1 MAEVGSAYLTIIPKF
16 KSLKASIDDALSA
29 AGSSAGTSVGERIGS
44 NISRGIKRGE
54 SAVKSSSLAMGA
66 AMGAFSSIAQ
76 RAMDVLQEHIGSAV
90 NRLDTLKNYPRVMQS
105 LGFSS
110 QEASNSINKMSDRL
124 QTLPT
129 RLDDMANTVKG
140 IAVITKDLDLAT
152 DAGLALNDML
162 LASGSNQMICNA
174 AMEQFRQMLSK
185 GKPDMQ
191 DWKSLM
197 QAMPGQIDQLAKSML
212 GANAT
217 ANDLYEALGGGQG
230 GKKSKKAK
238 QEVQAARVSMD
249 QLLHAM
255 IKLDKDGG
263 GSLTS
268 FQTQAAEATGGIN
281 TSMSNLSNAFT
292 KGLTSIMD
300 AIGQK
305 NIAGFL
311 NSLKAAVDFTFH
323 GIADVVKFA
332 APVFSTLAQ
341 SVAAGAASFGLL
353 VGVPMIITA
362 VKTAIMALYTA
373 HPIILAISLAVA
385 ALTPIVTNMWNSWQ
399 ESQKMVKATNDFK
412 NAISSTTALASYSGG
427 IRAIGE
433 AADTASGRVE
443 SIRERTERYTK
454 AINQNVKEAQKT
466 VGTYNEAAEIISE
479 YTGKTEL
486 NAEAQ
491 GKVMWAVRELNK
503 ALGTNITA
511 QDVMNGKYTDAN
523 GKIHELKSSIL
534 DLIETKKKEA
544 ILEAN
549 AKNISELYAKRAED
563 VKAAASAQQEYNE
576 ALARAADA
584 QAAFE
589 KDRTN
594 WDLRDKWSEAQKAVD
609 DCKKSLDDANSA
621 LDSDNS
627 AIQEVNKSMGEMST
641 QAGFLSQVLE
651 GMGTK
656 SHLDELKV
664 NIKDVSQALADAGV
678 HSSELERIGRDGF
691 NNLADSC
698 KGNIAQMVAAIKNFD
713 NTPIKNK
720 KGEVI
725 ADSTSLVDAQ
735 GKVYVWNGTKL
746 IDKETQ
752 ATADTTEVVDG
763 TGHVLEWDGT
773 NLDTKDATATVDSDS
788 VQEAT
793 DRNNEYNNTPP
804 QDASASEDVDSGSVQ
819 EATNRNYEL
828 NSNPPEDQH
837 ATITID
843 HVVNNIVN
851 WFENVIGDNG
861 HGMHA
866 TGGIRTHADGGV
878 RMHAEGGAIA
888 ARATPLDIVGE
899 DGAEAIV
906 PLTNRKY
913 SQPFADIIAEGVA
926 EKLNNKENIAHLE
939 AIERLLVQLNQKDA
953 NVYLDS
959 SKVSSALMARAQIS
973 MEGRGY
979 VYQ

>member
-29 AGSSAGTSVGERIGS
+29 AGSNAGTSVGERIGS

-54 SAVKSSSLAMGA
+54 SAVKSSTLVMGA

-110 QEASNSINKMSDRL
+110 QEASSSITKMSDRL

-129 RLDDMANTVKG
+129 RLDDMTNTVKG

-217 ANDLYEALGGGQG
+217 ANDLYEALGGG
-230 GKKSKKAK
+230 GKKATI
-238 QEVQAARVSMD
+238 SMD

-255 IKLDKDGG
+255 VKLDKNGG

-268 FQTQAAEATGGIN
+268 FQAQAAEATGGIN

-311 NSLKAAVDFTFH
+311 NSLKAAVDFTFR
-323 GIADVVKFA
+323 GIADVVKFV

-341 SVAAGAASFGLL
+341 SIAAGAASFGLL
-353 VGVPMIITA
+353 LGAPIIVGA
-362 VKTAIMALYTA
+362 VIDAVKGLKTAIMALSTA

-454 AINQNVKEAQKT
+454 AINQNVEEAQKT

-503 ALGTNITA
+503 ALGTNITV

-549 AKNISELYAKRAED
+549 AKNINELYSKRAED
-563 VKAAASAQQEYNE
+563 VKAAASAQQAYNE

-594 WDLRDKWSEAQKAVD
+594 WDLRDKWGEAQKAVE
-609 DCKKSLDDANSA
+609 DCKNSLDEANNA

-656 SHLDELKV
+656 SHLDELKI
-664 NIKDVSQALADAGV
+664 NIKDVSSALADAGV
-678 HSSELERIGRDGF
+678 HSSDLERIGRDGF
-691 NNLADSC
+691 NRLADSC
-698 KGNIAQMVAAIKNFD
+698 KGNIAQMVAAIKNYD

-735 GKVYVWNGTKL
+735 GKLYVWNGTKL

-752 ATADTTEVVDG
+752 ATADTAEVVDG

-793 DRNNEYNNTPP
+793 DRNNEYNDTPP
-804 QDASASEDVDSGSVQ
+804 EDASASENVDSDSVQ
-819 EATNRNYEL
+819 EAADRNTEL
-828 NSNPPEDQH
+828 NNNPPEDQY

-851 WFENVIGDNG
+851 WFENTFG
-861 HGMHA
+861 GMHA
-866 TGGIRTHADGGV
+866 AGGVRTHADGGV

-888 ARATPLDIVGE
+888 TRAMPLDIVGE

-926 EKLNNKENIAHLE
+926 EKLDNKENIAHLE
-939 AIERLLVQLNQKDA
+939 AIERLLMQLNQKDA

-959 SKVSSALMARAQIS
+959 SKVSSALAARAQIS
-973 MEGRGY
+973 MNGRGY
-979 VYQ
+979 VY

>member
-54 SAVKSSSLAMGA
+54 STVKRSALSMGA

-110 QEASNSINKMSDRL
+110 QEASSSITKMSDRL

-129 RLDDMANTVKG
+129 RLDDMTNTVKG

-217 ANDLYEALGGGQG
+217 ANDLYEALGGG
-230 GKKSKKAK
+230 GKKATI
-238 QEVQAARVSMD
+238 SMD

-255 IKLDKDGG
+255 VKLDKNGG

-268 FQTQAAEATGGIN
+268 FQAQAAEATGGIN

-323 GIADVVKFA
+323 GIADVVKFV

-341 SVAAGAASFGLL
+341 SIAAGAASFGLL
-353 VGVPMIITA
+353 LGAPIIVGA
-362 VKTAIMALYTA
+362 VIDAVKGLKTAIMALSTA

-412 NAISSTTALASYSGG
+412 SAISSTTALASYSGG

-433 AADTASGRVE
+433 AADTASSRVE
-443 SIRERTERYTK
+443 SICARTERYTR
-454 AINQNVKEAQKT
+454 AINQNVEEAQKT

-503 ALGTNITA
+503 ALGTNITV

-584 QAAFE
+584 RAAFE
-589 KDRTN
+589 KNTKDFR
-594 WDLRDKWSEAQKAVD
+594 LRDEWSEAQKAVK
-609 DCKKSLDDANSA
+609 DCKKSLDEANSA

-641 QAGFLSQVLE
+641 QAGFLQQVLE
-651 GMGTK
+651 GMGAS
-656 SHLDELKV
+656 SHLDELQI

-678 HSSELERIGRDGF
+678 HSSELEQIGRDGF

-793 DRNNEYNNTPP
+793 DRNNEYNDTPP
-804 QDASASEDVDSGSVQ
+804 EDASASEDVDSDSVQ
-819 EATNRNYEL
+819 EATDRNNEL

-843 HVVNNIVN
+843 RVVNNIVN

-861 HGMHA
+861 HDMHA
-866 TGGIRTHADGGV
+866 AGGIRTHADGGV

-888 ARATPLDIVGE
+888 TRATPLDIVGE

-926 EKLNNKENIAHLE
+926 EKLDNKENIAHLE

-959 SKVSSALMARAQIS
+959 SKVSSALVSRARAS

-979 VYQ
+979 VY

>member
-29 AGSSAGTSVGERIGS
+29 AGSNAGTSVGERIGS

-54 SAVKSSSLAMGA
+54 SAVKSSTLVMGA

-110 QEASNSINKMSDRL
+110 QEASSSITKMSDRL

-129 RLDDMANTVKG
+129 RLDDMTNTVKG

-217 ANDLYEALGGGQG
+217 ANDLYEALGGG
-230 GKKSKKAK
+230 GKKATI
-238 QEVQAARVSMD
+238 SMD

-255 IKLDKDGG
+255 VKLDKNGG

-268 FQTQAAEATGGIN
+268 FQAQAAEATGGIN

-311 NSLKAAVDFTFH
+311 NSLKAAVDFTFR
-323 GIADVVKFA
+323 GIADVVKFV

-341 SVAAGAASFGLL
+341 SIAAGAASFGLL
-353 VGVPMIITA
+353 LGAPIIVGA
-362 VKTAIMALYTA
+362 VIDAVKGLKTAIMALSTA

-454 AINQNVKEAQKT
+454 AINQNVEEAQKT

-503 ALGTNITA
+503 ALGTNITV

-549 AKNISELYAKRAED
+549 AKNINELYSKRAED
-563 VKAAASAQQEYNE
+563 VKAAASAQQAYNE

-594 WDLRDKWSEAQKAVD
+594 WDLRDKWGEAQKAVE
-609 DCKKSLDDANSA
+609 DCKNSLDEANNA

-656 SHLDELKV
+656 SHLDELKI
-664 NIKDVSQALADAGV
+664 NIKDVSSALADAGV
-678 HSSELERIGRDGF
+678 HSSDLERIGRDGF
-691 NNLADSC
+691 NRLADSC

-735 GKVYVWNGTKL
+735 GKLYVWNGTKL

-752 ATADTTEVVDG
+752 ATADTAEVVDG

-793 DRNNEYNNTPP
+793 DRNNEYNDTPP
-804 QDASASEDVDSGSVQ
+804 EDASASENVDSDSVQ
-819 EATNRNYEL
+819 EAADRNTEL
-828 NSNPPEDQH
+828 NNNPPEDQY

-851 WFENVIGDNG
+851 WFENTFG
-861 HGMHA
+861 GMHA
-866 TGGIRTHADGGV
+866 AGGIRTHADGGV

-888 ARATPLDIVGE
+888 TRAMPLDIVGE

-926 EKLNNKENIAHLE
+926 EKLDNKENIAHLE
-939 AIERLLVQLNQKDA
+939 AIERLLMQLNQKDA

-959 SKVSSALMARAQIS
+959 SKVSSALAARAQIS
-973 MEGRGY
+973 MNGRGY
-979 VYQ
+979 VY

>member
-29 AGSSAGTSVGERIGS
+29 AGSNAGTSVGERIGQ

-76 RAMDVLQEHIGSAV
+76 RAMDMLQEHIGSAV

-110 QEASNSINKMSDRL
+110 QEASSSITKMSDRL

-129 RLDDMANTVKG
+129 RLDDMTNTVKG

-217 ANDLYEALGGGQG
+217 ANDLYEALGGG
-230 GKKSKKAK
+230 GKKATI
-238 QEVQAARVSMD
+238 SMD

-255 IKLDKDGG
+255 VKLDKNGG

-268 FQTQAAEATGGIN
+268 FQAQAAEATGGIN

-311 NSLKAAVDFTFH
+311 NSLKAAVDFTFR
-323 GIADVVKFA
+323 GIADVVKFV

-341 SVAAGAASFGLL
+341 SIAAGAASFGLL
-353 VGVPMIITA
+353 LGAPIIVDA
-362 VKTAIMALYTA
+362 VINAVKGLKTAIVALSTA

-454 AINQNVKEAQKT
+454 AINQNVEEAQKT

-549 AKNISELYAKRAED
+549 AKNISELYSKRAED
-563 VKAAASAQQEYNE
+563 VKAAASAQQAYNE
-576 ALARAADA
+576 ALARAAEA

-594 WDLRDKWSEAQKAVD
+594 WDLRDKWSEAQKAVE
-609 DCKKSLDDANSA
+609 DCKNSLDEANSA

-651 GMGTK
+651 GMGAK
-656 SHLDELKV
+656 SHLDELEV
-664 NIKDVSQALADAGV
+664 NIKDFSQALADAGV

-735 GKVYVWNGTKL
+735 GKLYVWNGTKL

-763 TGHVLEWDGT
+763 TGHILEWDGT

-804 QDASASEDVDSGSVQ
+804 EDASASENVDSDSVQ
-819 EATNRNYEL
+819 EAADRNTEL
-828 NSNPPEDQH
+828 NNNPPEDQY

-851 WFENVIGDNG
+851 WFENTFGG
-861 HGMHA
+861 GEHA
-866 TGGIRTHADGGV
+866 SGGIRTHADGGV

-888 ARATPLDIVGE
+888 TRAMPLDIVGE

-926 EKLNNKENIAHLE
+926 EKLDNKENIAHLE
-939 AIERLLVQLNQKDA
+939 AIERLLMQLNQKDA

-959 SKVSSALMARAQIS
+959 SKVSSALAVRAQIS
-973 MEGRGY
+973 MNGRGY
-979 VYQ
+979 VY

>member
-29 AGSSAGTSVGERIGS
+29 AGSNAGTSVGERIGS

-110 QEASNSINKMSDRL
+110 QEASSSITKMSDRL

-129 RLDDMANTVKG
+129 RLDDMTNTVKG

-217 ANDLYEALGGGQG
+217 ANDLYEALGGG
-230 GKKSKKAK
+230 GKKATI
-238 QEVQAARVSMD
+238 SMD

-255 IKLDKDGG
+255 VKLDKNGG

-268 FQTQAAEATGGIN
+268 FQAQAAEATGGIN

-311 NSLKAAVDFTFH
+311 NSLKAAVDFTFR
-323 GIADVVKFA
+323 GIADVVKFV

-341 SVAAGAASFGLL
+341 SIAAGAASFGLL
-353 VGVPMIITA
+353 LGAPIIVDA
-362 VKTAIMALYTA
+362 VINAVKGLKTAIMALSTA
-373 HPIILAISLAVA
+373 HPIILAISVAVA

-399 ESQKMVKATNDFK
+399 ESQKMVKATNDFH

-454 AINQNVKEAQKT
+454 AINQNVEEAQKT

-549 AKNISELYAKRAED
+549 AKNMSELYSKRAED
-563 VKAAASAQQEYNE
+563 AKAAAQAQQEYNK

-589 KDRTN
+589 KNTKDFR
-594 WDLRDKWSEAQKAVD
+594 LRDEWSEAQKAVK
-609 DCKKSLDDANSA
+609 DCKKSLDEANSA

-627 AIQEVNKSMGEMST
+627 AIQEVNTSMGEMST
-641 QAGFLSQVLE
+641 QAGFLQQVLE
-651 GMGTK
+651 GMGAS
-656 SHLDELKV
+656 SHLDELQIK
-664 NIKDVSQALADAGV
+664 IKDVSQALADAGI

-735 GKVYVWNGTKL
+735 GKLYVWNGTKL

-793 DRNNEYNNTPP
+793 NRNNEYNDTPP
-804 QDASASEDVDSGSVQ
+804 QDASASEDVDSDSVQ
-819 EATNRNYEL
+819 EAADRNTEL

-866 TGGIRTHADGGV
+866 TGGIKTHADGGV

-888 ARATPLDIVGE
+888 TRAMPLDIVGE

-926 EKLNNKENIAHLE
+926 EKLDNKENIAHLE
-939 AIERLLVQLNQKDA
+939 AIERLLVQLTQKDA

-959 SKVSSALMARAQIS
+959 SKVSSALVSRARAS

-979 VYQ
+979 VY

>member
-16 KSLKASIDDALSA
+16 KSLKASIDDALST
-29 AGSSAGTSVGERIGS
+29 AGSSAGTSVGERIGQ

-54 SAVKSSSLAMGA
+54 GAVKSSALSMGA

-110 QEASNSINKMSDRL
+110 QEASSSINKMSDRL

-129 RLDDMANTVKG
+129 RLDDMTNTVKG

-217 ANDLYEALGGGQG
+217 ANDLYEALGGG
-230 GKKSKKAK
+230 GKKATI
-238 QEVQAARVSMD
+238 SMD

-255 IKLDKDGG
+255 IKLDKNGG

-268 FQTQAAEATGGIN
+268 FQAQAVEATGGIN

-311 NSLKAAVDFTFH
+311 NSLKAAVDFTFR
-323 GIADVVKFA
+323 GIADVVKFV

-341 SVAAGAASFGLL
+341 SIAAGAASFGLL
-353 VGVPMIITA
+353 LGAPIIVGA
-362 VKTAIMALYTA
+362 VIDAVKGLKTAIMALSTA

-454 AINQNVKEAQKT
+454 AINQNVEEAQKT

-486 NAEAQ
+486 NTEAQ

-503 ALGTNITA
+503 ALGTNITV

-523 GKIHELKSSIL
+523 GKVHELKSSIL

-549 AKNISELYAKRAED
+549 AKNMSELYSKRAED
-563 VKAAASAQQEYNE
+563 VKAAASAQQAYNE
-576 ALARAADA
+576 ALARAAEA

-609 DCKKSLDDANSA
+609 DCKKSLDDANGA

-651 GMGTK
+651 GMGAK
-656 SHLDELKV
+656 SHLDELQIK
-664 NIKDVSQALADAGV
+664 IKDVSQALADAGV

-735 GKVYVWNGTKL
+735 GKLYVWNGTKL

-793 DRNNEYNNTPP
+793 DRNNEYNDTPP
-804 QDASASEDVDSGSVQ
+804 EDASASEDVDSDSVQ
-819 EATNRNYEL
+819 EAADRNTEL

-851 WFENVIGDNG
+851 WFENTFGG
-861 HGMHA
+861 GEHA
-866 TGGIRTHADGGV
+866 SGGIRTHADGGV

-888 ARATPLDIVGE
+888 TRAMPLDIVGE

-926 EKLNNKENIAHLE
+926 EKLDNKENIAHLE
-939 AIERLLVQLNQKDA
+939 AIERLLVQLTQKDA

-959 SKVSSALMARAQIS
+959 SKVSSALVSRARAS

-979 VYQ
+979 VY

>member
-29 AGSSAGTSVGERIGS
+29 AGSNAGTSVGERIGQ

-54 SAVKSSSLAMGA
+54 GAVKGSALSMGA

-110 QEASNSINKMSDRL
+110 QEASSSITKMSDRL

-129 RLDDMANTVKG
+129 RLDDMTNTVKG

-217 ANDLYEALGGGQG
+217 ANDLYEALGGG
-230 GKKSKKAK
+230 GKKATI
-238 QEVQAARVSMD
+238 SMD

-255 IKLDKDGG
+255 VKLDKNGG

-268 FQTQAAEATGGIN
+268 FQAQAAEATGGIN

-311 NSLKAAVDFTFH
+311 NSLKAAVDFTFR
-323 GIADVVKFA
+323 GIADVVKFV

-341 SVAAGAASFGLL
+341 SIAAGAASFGLL
-353 VGVPMIITA
+353 LGAPIIVDA
-362 VKTAIMALYTA
+362 VINAVKGLKTAIMALSTA

-454 AINQNVKEAQKT
+454 AINQNVEEAQKT

-503 ALGTNITA
+503 ALGTNITV

-584 QAAFE
+584 RAAFE
-589 KDRTN
+589 KNTKDFR
-594 WDLRDKWSEAQKAVD
+594 LRDEWSEAQKAVK
-609 DCKKSLDDANSA
+609 DCKKSLDEANSA

-641 QAGFLSQVLE
+641 QAGFLQQVLE
-651 GMGTK
+651 GMGAS
-656 SHLDELKV
+656 SHLDELQIK
-664 NIKDVSQALADAGV
+664 IKDVSQALADAGV

-763 TGHVLEWDGT
+763 TGHVLEWDGA

-804 QDASASEDVDSGSVQ
+804 QDASASEDVDSDSVQ
-819 EATNRNYEL
+819 EAADRNTEL

-888 ARATPLDIVGE
+888 TRATPLDIVGE

-926 EKLNNKENIAHLE
+926 EKLDNKENIAHLE
-939 AIERLLVQLNQKDA
+939 AIERLLVQLTQKDA

-959 SKVSSALMARAQIS
+959 SKVSSALVSRARAS

-979 VYQ
+979 VY

>member
-54 SAVKSSSLAMGA
+54 SAVKSSALSMGA

-110 QEASNSINKMSDRL
+110 QEASSSITKMSDRL

-129 RLDDMANTVKG
+129 RLDDMTNTVKG

-217 ANDLYEALGGGQG
+217 ANDLYEALGGG
-230 GKKSKKAK
+230 GKKATI
-238 QEVQAARVSMD
+238 SMD

-255 IKLDKDGG
+255 VKLDKDGG

-268 FQTQAAEATGGIN
+268 FQAQAAEATGGIN

-311 NSLKAAVDFTFH
+311 NSLKAAVDFTFR
-323 GIADVVKFA
+323 GIADVVKFV

-341 SVAAGAASFGLL
+341 SIAAGAASFGLL
-353 VGVPMIITA
+353 LGAPIIVSA
-362 VKTAIMALYTA
+362 VIDAVKGLKTAIMALSTA

-433 AADTASGRVE
+433 AADIASGRVE

-454 AINQNVKEAQKT
+454 AINQNVEEAQKT

-503 ALGTNITA
+503 ALGTNITV

-523 GKIHELKSSIL
+523 GKVHELKSSIL

-549 AKNISELYAKRAED
+549 AKNMSELYSKRAED
-563 VKAAASAQQEYNE
+563 VKAAASAQQAYNE

-594 WDLRDKWSEAQKAVD
+594 WELRNKWSEAQKAVD
-609 DCKKSLDDANSA
+609 DCKKSLDDANGA

-651 GMGTK
+651 GMGAK
-656 SHLDELKV
+656 SHLDELQI

-678 HSSELERIGRDGF
+678 HSSELEQIGRDGF

-735 GKVYVWNGTKL
+735 GKLYVWNGTKL

-763 TGHVLEWDGT
+763 TGHILEWDGT

-793 DRNNEYNNTPP
+793 DRNNEYNDTPP
-804 QDASASEDVDSGSVQ
+804 EDASASEDVDSGSVQ
-819 EATNRNYEL
+819 EATDRNNDL

-843 HVVNNIVN
+843 HIVNNVVN
-851 WFENVIGDNG
+851 WFENTFGG
-861 HGMHA
+861 GEHA
-866 TGGIRTHADGGV
+866 AGGIRTHADGGV

-888 ARATPLDIVGE
+888 TRATPLDIVGE

-926 EKLNNKENIAHLE
+926 EKLDNKENIAHLE
-939 AIERLLVQLNQKDA
+939 AIERLLVQLTQKDA

-979 VYQ
+979 VY

>member
-29 AGSSAGTSVGERIGS
+29 AGSSAGTSVGERIGQ

-54 SAVKSSSLAMGA
+54 GAVKSSALSMGA

-129 RLDDMANTVKG
+129 RLDDMTNTVKG

-217 ANDLYEALGGGQG
+217 ANDLYEALGGG
-230 GKKSKKAK
+230 GKKATI
-238 QEVQAARVSMD
+238 SMD

-255 IKLDKDGG
+255 VKLDKNGG

-268 FQTQAAEATGGIN
+268 FQAQAAEATGGIN

-311 NSLKAAVDFTFH
+311 NSLKAAVDFTFR
-323 GIADVVKFA
+323 GIADVVKFV

-341 SVAAGAASFGLL
+341 SIAAGAASFGLL
-353 VGVPMIITA
+353 LGAPIIVGA
-362 VKTAIMALYTA
+362 VIDAVKGLKTAIMALSTA

-443 SIRERTERYTK
+443 SIRERTERYTR
-454 AINQNVKEAQKT
+454 AINQNVEEAQKT

-549 AKNISELYAKRAED
+549 AKNMSELYSKRAED
-563 VKAAASAQQEYNE
+563 AKAAAQAQQEYNK

-594 WDLRDKWSEAQKAVD
+594 WELRDKWSEAQKAVD
-609 DCKKSLDDANSA
+609 DCKKSLDEANGA
-621 LDSDNS
+621 LDNDNS

-664 NIKDVSQALADAGV
+664 NIKDVSKALADAGV

-691 NNLADSC
+691 NRLADSC

-720 KGEVI
+720 KSEVI

-804 QDASASEDVDSGSVQ
+804 QDASASEDVDSDSVQ
-819 EATNRNYEL
+819 EAADRNTEL

-888 ARATPLDIVGE
+888 TRATPLDIVGE

-926 EKLNNKENIAHLE
+926 EKLDNKENIAHLE
-939 AIERLLVQLNQKDA
+939 AIERLLVQLTQKDA

-959 SKVSSALMARAQIS
+959 SKVSSALVSRARAS

-979 VYQ
+979 VY

>member
-29 AGSSAGTSVGERIGS
+29 AGNNAGTSVGERIGQ

-54 SAVKSSSLAMGA
+54 GAVKGSALSMGA

-129 RLDDMANTVKG
+129 RLDDMTNTVKG

-217 ANDLYEALGGGQG
+217 ANDLYEALGGG
-230 GKKSKKAK
+230 GKKATI
-238 QEVQAARVSMD
+238 SMD

-255 IKLDKDGG
+255 VKLDKDGG

-268 FQTQAAEATGGIN
+268 FQAQAAEATGGIN

-305 NIAGFL
+305 NIANFL
-311 NSLKAAVDFTFH
+311 NSLKAAVDFTFR
-323 GIADVVKFA
+323 GIADVVKFV

-341 SVAAGAASFGLL
+341 SIAAGAASFGLL
-353 VGVPMIITA
+353 LGAPIIVGA
-362 VKTAIMALYTA
+362 VIDAVKGLKTAIMALSTA

-443 SIRERTERYTK
+443 SIRERTERYTR
-454 AINQNVKEAQKT
+454 AINQNVEEAQKT
-466 VGTYNEAAEIISE
+466 VGTYNEAAETISE

-503 ALGTNITA
+503 ALGTNITV

-534 DLIETKKKEA
+534 DLIETKKKET

-549 AKNISELYAKRAED
+549 AKNISELYSKRAED
-563 VKAAASAQQEYNE
+563 VKAAASAQQAYNE
-576 ALARAADA
+576 ALARAAEA
-584 QAAFE
+584 QAAFD
-589 KDRTN
+589 KDYNTRKD
-594 WDLRDKWSEAQKAVD
+594 WGLRDKWSEAQKAVE

-651 GMGTK
+651 GMGAK
-656 SHLDELKV
+656 SHLDELQI
-664 NIKDVSQALADAGV
+664 NIKNVSQALADAGV
-678 HSSELERIGRDGF
+678 HSSELEQIGRDGF

-804 QDASASEDVDSGSVQ
+804 EDASASEDVDSDSVQ
-819 EATNRNYEL
+819 EATDRNNDL

-866 TGGIRTHADGGV
+866 AGGIRTHADGGV
-878 RMHAEGGAIA
+878 RVHAEGGAIA
-888 ARATPLDIVGE
+888 TRATPLDIVGE

-926 EKLNNKENIAHLE
+926 EKLDNKENIAHLE

-959 SKVSSALMARAQIS
+959 SKVSSALVSRARAS

-979 VYQ
+979 VY

>member
-29 AGSSAGTSVGERIGS
+29 AGSNAGTSVGERIGQ

-76 RAMDVLQEHIGSAV
+76 RAMDMLQEHIGSAV

-110 QEASNSINKMSDRL
+110 QEASSSITKMSDRL

-129 RLDDMANTVKG
+129 RLDDMTNTVKG

-217 ANDLYEALGGGQG
+217 ANDLYEALGGG
-230 GKKSKKAK
+230 GKKATI
-238 QEVQAARVSMD
+238 SMD

-255 IKLDKDGG
+255 VKLDKDGG

-268 FQTQAAEATGGIN
+268 FQAQAAEATGGIN

-311 NSLKAAVDFTFH
+311 NSLKAAVDFTFR
-323 GIADVVKFA
+323 GIADVVKFV

-341 SVAAGAASFGLL
+341 SIAAGAASFGLL
-353 VGVPMIITA
+353 LGAPIILDA
-362 VKTAIMALYTA
+362 VINAVKGLKTAIMALSTA

-454 AINQNVKEAQKT
+454 AINQNVEEAQKT

-503 ALGTNITA
+503 ALGTNITV

-523 GKIHELKSSIL
+523 GKVHELKSSIL

-549 AKNISELYAKRAED
+549 AKNMSELYSKRAED
-563 VKAAASAQQEYNE
+563 AKAAAQAQQEYNE

-594 WDLRDKWSEAQKAVD
+594 WGLRDKWGEAQKAVD
-609 DCKKSLDDANSA
+609 DCKKSLDEANGA
-621 LDSDNS
+621 LDNDNS

-641 QAGFLSQVLE
+641 QAGFLQQVLE
-651 GMGTK
+651 GMGAS
-656 SHLDELKV
+656 SHLDELQIK
-664 NIKDVSQALADAGV
+664 IKDVSQALADAGV

-735 GKVYVWNGTKL
+735 GKLYVWNGTKL

-804 QDASASEDVDSGSVQ
+804 QDASASEDVDSDSVQ
-819 EATNRNYEL
+819 EAADRNTEL

-851 WFENVIGDNG
+851 WFENVIGNNG

-888 ARATPLDIVGE
+888 TRAMPLDIVGE

-926 EKLNNKENIAHLE
+926 EKLDNKENIAHLE
-939 AIERLLVQLNQKDA
+939 AIERLLVQLTQKDA

-959 SKVSSALMARAQIS
+959 SKVSSALVSRARAS

-979 VYQ
+979 VY

>member
-29 AGSSAGTSVGERIGS
+29 AGSNAGTSVGEKIGS

-110 QEASNSINKMSDRL
+110 QEASSSITKMSDRL

-129 RLDDMANTVKG
+129 RLDDMTNTVKG

-217 ANDLYEALGGGQG
+217 ANDLYEALGGG
-230 GKKSKKAK
+230 GKKATI
-238 QEVQAARVSMD
+238 SMD

-255 IKLDKDGG
+255 VKLDKNGG

-268 FQTQAAEATGGIN
+268 FQAQAAEATGGIN
-281 TSMSNLSNAFT
+281 TSLSNLSNAFT

-311 NSLKAAVDFTFH
+311 NSLKAAVDFTFR
-323 GIADVVKFA
+323 GIADVVKFV

-341 SVAAGAASFGLL
+341 SIAAGAASFGLL
-353 VGVPMIITA
+353 LGAPIIVDA
-362 VKTAIMALYTA
+362 VINAVKGLKTAIMALSTA
-373 HPIILAISLAVA
+373 HPIILAISVAVA

-454 AINQNVKEAQKT
+454 AINQNVEEAQKT

-503 ALGTNITA
+503 ALGTNITV

-549 AKNISELYAKRAED
+549 AKNINELYSKRAED
-563 VKAAASAQQEYNE
+563 VKAAASAQQAYNE
-576 ALARAADA
+576 ALARAAEA
-584 QAAFE
+584 QAAFD
-589 KDRTN
+589 KDYRTRK
-594 WDLRDKWSEAQKAVD
+594 DGELRDKWLEAQHAVE
-609 DCKKSLDDANSA
+609 DCKKSLDEANGA
-621 LDSDNS
+621 LDNDNS

-651 GMGTK
+651 GMGAK
-656 SHLDELKV
+656 SHLDELQI

-678 HSSELERIGRDGF
+678 HSSELEQIGRDGF
-691 NNLADSC
+691 NRLADSC

-735 GKVYVWNGTKL
+735 GKLYVWNGTEL

-793 DRNNEYNNTPP
+793 DRNNEYNDTPP
-804 QDASASEDVDSGSVQ
+804 QDASASEDVDSDSVQ
-819 EATNRNYEL
+819 EAADRNTEL

-861 HGMHA
+861 HSMHA

-888 ARATPLDIVGE
+888 TRATPLDIVGE

-926 EKLNNKENIAHLE
+926 EKLDNKENIAHLE
-939 AIERLLVQLNQKDA
+939 AIERLLVQLTQKDA

-959 SKVSSALMARAQIS
+959 SKVSSALVSRARAS

-979 VYQ
+979 VY

>member
-16 KSLKASIDDALSA
+16 KSLKASIDDALST
-29 AGSSAGTSVGERIGS
+29 AGSSAGTSVGERIGQ

-110 QEASNSINKMSDRL
+110 QEASSSITKMSDRL

-129 RLDDMANTVKG
+129 RLDDMTNTVKG

-217 ANDLYEALGGGQG
+217 ANDLYEALGGG
-230 GKKSKKAK
+230 GKKATI
-238 QEVQAARVSMD
+238 SMD

-255 IKLDKDGG
+255 VKLDKDGG

-268 FQTQAAEATGGIN
+268 FQAQAAEATGGIN

-311 NSLKAAVDFTFH
+311 NSLKAAVDFTFR
-323 GIADVVKFA
+323 GIADVVKFV

-341 SVAAGAASFGLL
+341 SIAAGAASFGLL
-353 VGVPMIITA
+353 LGAPIIVGA
-362 VKTAIMALYTA
+362 VIDAVKGLKTAIMALSTA

-454 AINQNVKEAQKT
+454 AINQNVEEAQKT

-549 AKNISELYAKRAED
+549 AKNISELYSKRAED
-563 VKAAASAQQEYNE
+563 VKAAASAQQAYNE
-576 ALARAADA
+576 ALARAAEA

-609 DCKKSLDDANSA
+609 DCKKSLDDANGA

-641 QAGFLSQVLE
+641 QAGFLQQVLE
-651 GMGTK
+651 GMGAS
-656 SHLDELKV
+656 SHLDELQIK
-664 NIKDVSQALADAGV
+664 IKDVSQALADAGV

-735 GKVYVWNGTKL
+735 GKLYVWNGTKL

-804 QDASASEDVDSGSVQ
+804 QDASASEDVDSDSVQ
-819 EATNRNYEL
+819 EAADRNTEL

-851 WFENVIGDNG
+851 WFENTFGG
-861 HGMHA
+861 GEHA
-866 TGGIRTHADGGV
+866 SGGIRTHADGGV

-888 ARATPLDIVGE
+888 TRAMPLDIVGE

-926 EKLNNKENIAHLE
+926 EKLDNKENIAHLE
-939 AIERLLVQLNQKDA
+939 AIERLLVQLTQKDA

-959 SKVSSALMARAQIS
+959 SKVSSALVSRARAS

-979 VYQ
+979 VY

>member
-29 AGSSAGTSVGERIGS
+29 AGSNAGTSVGERIGS

-54 SAVKSSSLAMGA
+54 SAVKSSTLSMGA

-110 QEASNSINKMSDRL
+110 QEASSSITKMSDRL

-129 RLDDMANTVKG
+129 RLDDMTNTVKG

-217 ANDLYEALGGGQG
+217 ANDLYEALGGG
-230 GKKSKKAK
+230 GKKATI
-238 QEVQAARVSMD
+238 SMD

-255 IKLDKDGG
+255 VKLDKNGG

-268 FQTQAAEATGGIN
+268 FQAQAAEATGGIN

-311 NSLKAAVDFTFH
+311 NSLKAAVDFTFR
-323 GIADVVKFA
+323 GIADVVKFV

-341 SVAAGAASFGLL
+341 SIAAGAASFGLL
-353 VGVPMIITA
+353 VGAPMIVDA
-362 VKTAIMALYTA
+362 VINAVKGLKTAIMALSTA

-454 AINQNVKEAQKT
+454 AINQNVEEAQKT

-503 ALGTNITA
+503 ALGTNITV

-549 AKNISELYAKRAED
+549 AKNISELYSKRAED

-594 WDLRDKWSEAQKAVD
+594 WDLRDKWGEAQKAVE
-609 DCKKSLDDANSA
+609 DCKNSLDEANSA

-651 GMGTK
+651 GMGAK
-656 SHLDELKV
+656 SHLDELKI
-664 NIKDVSQALADAGV
+664 NIKDVSSALADAGV

-691 NNLADSC
+691 NRLADSC

-735 GKVYVWNGTKL
+735 GKLYVWNGTKL

-763 TGHVLEWDGT
+763 TGHILEWDGT

-793 DRNNEYNNTPP
+793 DRNNEYNDTPP
-804 QDASASEDVDSGSVQ
+804 EDASASEDVDSDSVQ
-819 EATNRNYEL
+819 EATDRNNDL

-866 TGGIRTHADGGV
+866 AGGIRTHADGGV

-888 ARATPLDIVGE
+888 TRAMPLDIVGE

-926 EKLNNKENIAHLE
+926 EKLDNKENIAHLE
-939 AIERLLVQLNQKDA
+939 AIERLLVQLTQKDA

-979 VYQ
+979 VY

>member
-16 KSLKASIDDALSA
+16 KSLKASIDDALST
-29 AGSSAGTSVGERIGS
+29 AGSSAGTSVGERIGQ

-110 QEASNSINKMSDRL
+110 QEASSSINKMSDRL

-129 RLDDMANTVKG
+129 RLDDMTNTVKG

-217 ANDLYEALGGGQG
+217 ANDLYEALGGG
-230 GKKSKKAK
+230 GKKATI
-238 QEVQAARVSMD
+238 SMD

-255 IKLDKDGG
+255 VKLDKDGG

-268 FQTQAAEATGGIN
+268 FQAQAAEATGGIN

-311 NSLKAAVDFTFH
+311 NSLKAAVDFTFR
-323 GIADVVKFA
+323 GIADVVKFV

-341 SVAAGAASFGLL
+341 SIAAGAASFGLL
-353 VGVPMIITA
+353 LGAPIIVGA
-362 VKTAIMALYTA
+362 VIDAVKGLKTAIMALSTA

-433 AADTASGRVE
+433 AADTASSRVE
-443 SIRERTERYTK
+443 SIRERTERYTR
-454 AINQNVKEAQKT
+454 AINQNVEEAQKT

-523 GKIHELKSSIL
+523 GKVHELKSSIL

-549 AKNISELYAKRAED
+549 AKNISELYSKRAED
-563 VKAAASAQQEYNE
+563 VKAAAQAQQEYNE

-594 WDLRDKWSEAQKAVD
+594 WELRDKWSEAQKAVD
-609 DCKKSLDDANSA
+609 DCKKSLDEANGA
-621 LDSDNS
+621 LDNDNS

-656 SHLDELKV
+656 SHLDELQIK
-664 NIKDVSQALADAGV
+664 IKDVSQALADAGV

-793 DRNNEYNNTPP
+793 DRNNEYNDTPP
-804 QDASASEDVDSGSVQ
+804 EDASASEDVDSDSVQ
-819 EATNRNYEL
+819 EATDRNNEL

-888 ARATPLDIVGE
+888 TRATPLDIVGE

-926 EKLNNKENIAHLE
+926 EKLDNKENIAHLK
-939 AIERLLVQLNQKDA
+939 AIERLLVQLTQKDA

-959 SKVSSALMARAQIS
+959 SKVSSALVSRARAS

-979 VYQ
+979 VY

>member
-16 KSLKASIDDALSA
+16 KSLKASIDDALST
-29 AGSSAGTSVGERIGS
+29 AGSSAGTSVGERIGT

-54 SAVKSSSLAMGA
+54 GAVKSSALSMGA
-66 AMGAFSSIAQ
+66 AMGTFSNIAQ

-110 QEASNSINKMSDRL
+110 QEASNSITKMSDRL

-129 RLDDMANTVKG
+129 RLDDMTNTVKG

-217 ANDLYEALGGGQG
+217 ANDLYEALGGG
-230 GKKSKKAK
+230 GKTATI
-238 QEVQAARVSMD
+238 SMD

-268 FQTQAAEATGGIN
+268 FQAQAAEATGGIN

-305 NIAGFL
+305 NIANFL
-311 NSLKAAVDFTFH
+311 NSLKAAVDFAFR
-323 GIADVVKFA
+323 GIAEAVKFV

-341 SVAAGAASFGLL
+341 SIAAGAASFGLL
-353 VGVPMIITA
+353 VGAPMIVTA
-362 VKTAIMALYTA
+362 VINAVMGLKTAIMALSTA
-373 HPIILAISLAVA
+373 HPILLAISVAVA
-385 ALTPIVTNMWNSWQ
+385 ALTPIVANMWNSWQ

-443 SIRERTERYTK
+443 SIRERTERYTR
-454 AINQNVKEAQKT
+454 AINQNVEEAQKT

-563 VKAAASAQQEYNE
+563 VKAATQAQQGYNE

-594 WDLRDKWSEAQKAVD
+594 WELRDKWSEAQKAVD
-609 DCKKSLDDANSA
+609 DCKKSLDDANGA
-621 LDSDNS
+621 LDNDNS

-691 NNLADSC
+691 NRLADSC

-735 GKVYVWNGTKL
+735 GKLYVWNGTKL

-804 QDASASEDVDSGSVQ
+804 EDESASEAVDSDSVQ
-819 EATNRNYEL
+819 EATNRNHEL

-851 WFENVIGDNG
+851 WFENVISGNG

-866 TGGIRTHADGGV
+866 TGGIRAHADGGV

-888 ARATPLDIVGE
+888 TRAMPLDIVGE

-926 EKLNNKENIAHLE
+926 EKLDNKENIAHLE
-939 AIERLLVQLNQKDA
+939 AIERLLMQLNQKDA

-979 VYQ
+979 VY

>member
-29 AGSSAGTSVGERIGS
+29 AGSNAGTSVGEKIGS

-54 SAVKSSSLAMGA
+54 SAVKSSTLVMGA

-110 QEASNSINKMSDRL
+110 QEASSSINKMSDRL

-129 RLDDMANTVKG
+129 RLDDMTNTVKG

-217 ANDLYEALGGGQG
+217 ANDLYEALGGG
-230 GKKSKKAK
+230 GKKATI
-238 QEVQAARVSMD
+238 SMD

-255 IKLDKDGG
+255 VKLDKNGG

-268 FQTQAAEATGGIN
+268 FQAQAAEATGGIN

-311 NSLKAAVDFTFH
+311 NSLKAAVDFTFR
-323 GIADVVKFA
+323 GIADVVKFV

-341 SVAAGAASFGLL
+341 SIAAGAASFGLL
-353 VGVPMIITA
+353 LGAPIIVDA
-362 VKTAIMALYTA
+362 VINAVKGLKTAIMALSTA
-373 HPIILAISLAVA
+373 HPIILAISVAVA

-399 ESQKMVKATNDFK
+399 ESQKMVKATNDFH

-443 SIRERTERYTK
+443 SIRERTERYTR
-454 AINQNVKEAQKT
+454 AINQNVEEAQKT

-549 AKNISELYAKRAED
+549 AKNISELYSKRAED

-584 QAAFE
+584 RAAFE
-589 KDRTN
+589 KNTKDFR
-594 WDLRDKWSEAQKAVD
+594 LRDEWSEAQKAVK
-609 DCKKSLDDANSA
+609 DCKKSLDEANSA

-627 AIQEVNKSMGEMST
+627 AIQEVNTSMGEMST
-641 QAGFLSQVLE
+641 QAGFLQQVLE
-651 GMGTK
+651 GMGAS
-656 SHLDELKV
+656 SHLDELQIK
-664 NIKDVSQALADAGV
+664 IKDVSQALADAGI

-735 GKVYVWNGTKL
+735 GKLYVWNGTKL

-793 DRNNEYNNTPP
+793 NRNNEYNDTPP
-804 QDASASEDVDSGSVQ
+804 QDASASEDVDSDSVQ
-819 EATNRNYEL
+819 EAADRNTEL

-843 HVVNNIVN
+843 HIVNNVVN
-851 WFENVIGDNG
+851 WFENTFGG
-861 HGMHA
+861 GEHA
-866 TGGIRTHADGGV
+866 SGGIRTHADGGV

-888 ARATPLDIVGE
+888 TRAMPLDIVGE

-926 EKLNNKENIAHLE
+926 EKLDNKENIAHLE
-939 AIERLLVQLNQKDA
+939 AIERLLVQLTQKDA

-959 SKVSSALMARAQIS
+959 SKVSSALVSRARTS

-979 VYQ
+979 VY

>member
-29 AGSSAGTSVGERIGS
+29 AGSNAGTSVGERIGQ

-76 RAMDVLQEHIGSAV
+76 RAMDMLQEHIGSAV

-110 QEASNSINKMSDRL
+110 QEASSSITKMSDRL

-129 RLDDMANTVKG
+129 RLDDMTNTVKG

-217 ANDLYEALGGGQG
+217 ANDLYEALGGG
-230 GKKSKKAK
+230 GKKATI
-238 QEVQAARVSMD
+238 SMD

-255 IKLDKDGG
+255 VKLDKNGG

-268 FQTQAAEATGGIN
+268 FQAQAAEATGGIN

-311 NSLKAAVDFTFH
+311 NSLKAAVDFTFR
-323 GIADVVKFA
+323 GIADVVKFV

-341 SVAAGAASFGLL
+341 SIAAGAASFGLL
-353 VGVPMIITA
+353 LGAPIIVDA
-362 VKTAIMALYTA
+362 VINAVKGLKTAIMALSTA

-433 AADTASGRVE
+433 AADTASSRVE

-454 AINQNVKEAQKT
+454 AINQNVEEAQKT
-466 VGTYNEAAEIISE
+466 VGTYNEAAGIISE

-549 AKNISELYAKRAED
+549 AKNISELYSKRAED
-563 VKAAASAQQEYNE
+563 VKAAASAQQAYNE
-576 ALARAADA
+576 ALARAAEA
-584 QAAFE
+584 QAAFD
-589 KDRTN
+589 KDYNTRKD
-594 WDLRDKWSEAQKAVD
+594 WGLRNKWSEAQKAVN
-609 DCKKSLDDANSA
+609 DCKKSLDDANGA
-621 LDSDNS
+621 LDNDNS

-651 GMGTK
+651 GMGAK
-656 SHLDELKV
+656 SHLDELQI
-664 NIKDVSQALADAGV
+664 NIKNVSQALADAGV

-735 GKVYVWNGTKL
+735 GKLYVWNGTKL

-804 QDASASEDVDSGSVQ
+804 QDASASEDVDSDSVQ
-819 EATNRNYEL
+819 EAADRNTEL

-861 HGMHA
+861 HDMHA

-888 ARATPLDIVGE
+888 TRAMPLDIVGE

-926 EKLNNKENIAHLE
+926 EKLDNKENIAHLE
-939 AIERLLVQLNQKDA
+939 AIERLLVQLTQKDA

-959 SKVSSALMARAQIS
+959 SKVSSALVSRARAS

-979 VYQ
+979 VY

>member
-16 KSLKASIDDALSA
+16 KSLKASIDDALST
-29 AGSSAGTSVGERIGS
+29 AGSSAGTSVGERIGQ

-54 SAVKSSSLAMGA
+54 GAVKSSSLVMGA

-129 RLDDMANTVKG
+129 RLDDMTNTVKG

-217 ANDLYEALGGGQG
+217 ANDLYEALGGG
-230 GKKSKKAK
+230 GKKATI
-238 QEVQAARVSMD
+238 SMD

-255 IKLDKDGG
+255 VKLDKNGG

-268 FQTQAAEATGGIN
+268 FQAQAAEATGGIN

-311 NSLKAAVDFTFH
+311 NSLKAAVDFTFR
-323 GIADVVKFA
+323 GIADVVKFV

-341 SVAAGAASFGLL
+341 SIAAGAASFGLL
-353 VGVPMIITA
+353 LGAPIIVGA
-362 VKTAIMALYTA
+362 VIDAVKGLKTAIMALSTA

-454 AINQNVKEAQKT
+454 AINQNVEEAQKT

-549 AKNISELYAKRAED
+549 AKNISELYSKRAED

-594 WDLRDKWSEAQKAVD
+594 WGLRDKWGEAQKAVD
-609 DCKKSLDDANSA
+609 DCKKSLDDANGA

-627 AIQEVNKSMGEMST
+627 AIQEVNKSMGEMNT

-651 GMGTK
+651 GMGAS
-656 SHLDELKV
+656 SHLDELQIK
-664 NIKDVSQALADAGV
+664 IKDVSQALADAGV

-735 GKVYVWNGTKL
+735 GKLYVWNGTKL

-763 TGHVLEWDGT
+763 TGHILEWDGT

-793 DRNNEYNNTPP
+793 DRNNEYNDTPP
-804 QDASASEDVDSGSVQ
+804 EDASASEDVDSDSVQ
-819 EATNRNYEL
+819 EATDRNNEL

-851 WFENVIGDNG
+851 WFENVLGDNG

-866 TGGIRTHADGGV
+866 AGGIRTHADGGV

-888 ARATPLDIVGE
+888 TRAMPLDIVGE

-926 EKLNNKENIAHLE
+926 EKLDNKENIAHLE
-939 AIERLLVQLNQKDA
+939 AIERLLVQLTQKDA

-959 SKVSSALMARAQIS
+959 SKVSSALVSRARAS

-979 VYQ
+979 VY

>member
-16 KSLKASIDDALSA
+16 KSLKASIDDALST
-29 AGSSAGTSVGERIGS
+29 AGSSAGTSVGERIGQ

-54 SAVKSSSLAMGA
+54 GAVKSSALSMGA

-129 RLDDMANTVKG
+129 RLDDMTNTVKG

-217 ANDLYEALGGGQG
+217 ANDLYEALGGG
-230 GKKSKKAK
+230 GKKATI
-238 QEVQAARVSMD
+238 SMD

-255 IKLDKDGG
+255 VKLDKNGG

-268 FQTQAAEATGGIN
+268 FQAQAAEATGGIN

-311 NSLKAAVDFTFH
+311 NSLKAAVDFTFR
-323 GIADVVKFA
+323 GIADVVKFV

-341 SVAAGAASFGLL
+341 SIAAGAASFGLL
-353 VGVPMIITA
+353 LGAPIIVGA
-362 VKTAIMALYTA
+362 VIDAVKGLKTAIMALSTA

-454 AINQNVKEAQKT
+454 AINQNVEEAQKT

-503 ALGTNITA
+503 ALGTNITV

-523 GKIHELKSSIL
+523 GKVHELKSSIL

-549 AKNISELYAKRAED
+549 AKNISELYSKRAED
-563 VKAAASAQQEYNE
+563 VKAAASAQQAYNE
-576 ALARAADA
+576 ALARAAEA
-584 QAAFE
+584 QAAFD
-589 KDRTN
+589 KDYNTRKD
-594 WDLRDKWSEAQKAVD
+594 WGLRNKWSEAQKAVE
-609 DCKKSLDDANSA
+609 DCKKSLDDANGA

-641 QAGFLSQVLE
+641 QAGFLSQVLK

-656 SHLDELKV
+656 SHLDELQIK
-664 NIKDVSQALADAGV
+664 IKDVSQALADAGV

-691 NNLADSC
+691 NRLADSC

-735 GKVYVWNGTKL
+735 GKLYVWNGTKL

-763 TGHVLEWDGT
+763 TGHILEWDGT

-793 DRNNEYNNTPP
+793 DRNNEYNDTPP
-804 QDASASEDVDSGSVQ
+804 EDASASEDVDSDSVQ
-819 EATNRNYEL
+819 EATDRNNDL

-866 TGGIRTHADGGV
+866 AGGIRTHADGGV

-888 ARATPLDIVGE
+888 TRATPLDIVGE

-926 EKLNNKENIAHLE
+926 EKLDNKENIAHLE
-939 AIERLLVQLNQKDA
+939 AIERLLVQLTQKDA

-959 SKVSSALMARAQIS
+959 SKVSSALVSRARAS

-979 VYQ
+979 VY

>member
-16 KSLKASIDDALSA
+16 KSLKASIDDALST
-29 AGSSAGTSVGERIGS
+29 AGSSAGTSVGERIGQ

-110 QEASNSINKMSDRL
+110 QEASSSITKMSDRL

-129 RLDDMANTVKG
+129 RLDDMTNTVKG

-217 ANDLYEALGGGQG
+217 ANDLYEALGGG
-230 GKKSKKAK
+230 GKKATI
-238 QEVQAARVSMD
+238 SMD

-255 IKLDKDGG
+255 VKLDKNGG

-268 FQTQAAEATGGIN
+268 FQAQAAEATGGIN

-311 NSLKAAVDFTFH
+311 NSLKAAVDFTFR
-323 GIADVVKFA
+323 GIADVVKFV

-341 SVAAGAASFGLL
+341 SIAAGAASFGLL
-353 VGVPMIITA
+353 LGAPIIVGA
-362 VKTAIMALYTA
+362 VIDAVKGLKTAIMALSTA

-433 AADTASGRVE
+433 AADTASSRVE
-443 SIRERTERYTK
+443 SIRERTERYTR
-454 AINQNVKEAQKT
+454 AINQNVEEAQKT

-549 AKNISELYAKRAED
+549 AKNISELYSKRAED
-563 VKAAASAQQEYNE
+563 VKAAASAQQAYNE
-576 ALARAADA
+576 ALARAAEA

-589 KDRTN
+589 KDYRTRK
-594 WDLRDKWSEAQKAVD
+594 DGELRDKWLEAQHAVE
-609 DCKKSLDDANSA
+609 DCKKSLDDANGA

-641 QAGFLSQVLE
+641 QAGFLQQVLK

-656 SHLDELKV
+656 SHLDELQIK
-664 NIKDVSQALADAGV
+664 IKDVSQALADAGV

-691 NNLADSC
+691 NRLADSC

-735 GKVYVWNGTKL
+735 GKLYVWNGTKL

-804 QDASASEDVDSGSVQ
+804 QDASASEDVDSDSVQ
-819 EATNRNYEL
+819 EAADRNTEL

-851 WFENVIGDNG
+851 WFENTFGG
-861 HGMHA
+861 GEHA
-866 TGGIRTHADGGV
+866 SGGIRTHADGGV

-888 ARATPLDIVGE
+888 TRAMPLDIVGE

-926 EKLNNKENIAHLE
+926 EKLDNKENIAHLE
-939 AIERLLVQLNQKDA
+939 AIERLLVQLTQKDA

-959 SKVSSALMARAQIS
+959 SKVSSALVSRARAS

-979 VYQ
+979 VY

>member
-29 AGSSAGTSVGERIGS
+29 AGSNAGTSVGERIGS

-54 SAVKSSSLAMGA
+54 STVKRSALVMGA

-110 QEASNSINKMSDRL
+110 QEASSSITKMSDRL

-129 RLDDMANTVKG
+129 RLDDMTNTVKG

-217 ANDLYEALGGGQG
+217 ANDLYEALGGG
-230 GKKSKKAK
+230 GKKATI
-238 QEVQAARVSMD
+238 SMD

-255 IKLDKDGG
+255 VKLDKNGG

-268 FQTQAAEATGGIN
+268 FQAQAAEATGGIN

-311 NSLKAAVDFTFH
+311 NSLKAAVDFTFR
-323 GIADVVKFA
+323 GIADVVKFV

-341 SVAAGAASFGLL
+341 SIAAGAASFGLL
-353 VGVPMIITA
+353 LGAPIIVDA
-362 VKTAIMALYTA
+362 VINAVKGLKTAIVALSTA

-454 AINQNVKEAQKT
+454 AINQNVEEAQKT
-466 VGTYNEAAEIISE
+466 VGTYNEAAGIISE

-503 ALGTNITA
+503 ALGTNITV

-549 AKNISELYAKRAED
+549 AKNISELYSKRAED
-563 VKAAASAQQEYNE
+563 VKAAASAQQAYNE

-594 WDLRDKWSEAQKAVD
+594 WELRDKWSEAQKAVE
-609 DCKKSLDDANSA
+609 DCKNSLDEANNA

-656 SHLDELKV
+656 SHLDELDELKI
-664 NIKDVSQALADAGV
+664 NIKNVSQALADAGV

-735 GKVYVWNGTKL
+735 GKLYVWNGTKL

-763 TGHVLEWDGT
+763 TGHILEWDGT

-804 QDASASEDVDSGSVQ
+804 QDASASEDVDSDSVQ
-819 EATNRNYEL
+819 EATDRNNEL

-843 HVVNNIVN
+843 HIVNNVVN
-851 WFENVIGDNG
+851 WFENTFGG
-861 HGMHA
+861 GEHA
-866 TGGIRTHADGGV
+866 SGGIRTHADGGV

-888 ARATPLDIVGE
+888 TRAMPLDIVGE

-926 EKLNNKENIAHLE
+926 EKLDNKENIAHLE
-939 AIERLLVQLNQKDA
+939 AIERLLMQLNQKDA

-979 VYQ
+979 VY

>member
-29 AGSSAGTSVGERIGS
+29 AGSNAGTSVGERIGS

-54 SAVKSSSLAMGA
+54 SAVKSSTLVMGA
-66 AMGAFSSIAQ
+66 AMGSFSSIAQ

-110 QEASNSINKMSDRL
+110 QEASSSITKMSDRL

-129 RLDDMANTVKG
+129 RLDDMTNTVKG

-217 ANDLYEALGGGQG
+217 ANDLYEALGGG
-230 GKKSKKAK
+230 GKKATI
-238 QEVQAARVSMD
+238 SMD

-255 IKLDKDGG
+255 VKLDKDGG

-268 FQTQAAEATGGIN
+268 FQAQAAEATGGIN

-305 NIAGFL
+305 NIANFL
-311 NSLKAAVDFTFH
+311 NSLKAAVDFTFR
-323 GIADVVKFA
+323 GIADVVKFV

-341 SVAAGAASFGLL
+341 SIAAGAASFGLL
-353 VGVPMIITA
+353 LGAPIIVGA
-362 VKTAIMALYTA
+362 VIDAVKGLKTAIMALSTA

-443 SIRERTERYTK
+443 SIRERTERYTR
-454 AINQNVKEAQKT
+454 AINQNVEEAQKT

-534 DLIETKKKEA
+534 DLIEAKKKEA

-549 AKNISELYAKRAED
+549 AKNMSELYSKRAED
-563 VKAAASAQQEYNE
+563 AKAAAQAQQEYNE

-735 GKVYVWNGTKL
+735 GKLYVWNGTKL

-763 TGHVLEWDGT
+763 TGHILEWDGT

-804 QDASASEDVDSGSVQ
+804 EDASASEDVDSDSVQ
-819 EATNRNYEL
+819 EATDRNNEL

-851 WFENVIGDNG
+851 WFENVLGDNG

-866 TGGIRTHADGGV
+866 AGGIRTHADGGV

-888 ARATPLDIVGE
+888 TRAMPLDIVGE

-926 EKLNNKENIAHLE
+926 EKLDNKENIAHLE
-939 AIERLLVQLNQKDA
+939 AIERLLVQLTQKDA

-959 SKVSSALMARAQIS
+959 SKVSSALVSRARAS

-979 VYQ
+979 VY

>member
-29 AGSSAGTSVGERIGS
+29 AGSNAGTSVGEKIGS

-54 SAVKSSSLAMGA
+54 SAVKSSALSMGA

-129 RLDDMANTVKG
+129 RLDDMTNTVKG

-217 ANDLYEALGGGQG
+217 ANDLYEALGGG
-230 GKKSKKAK
+230 GKKATI
-238 QEVQAARVSMD
+238 SMD

-255 IKLDKDGG
+255 VKLDKNGG

-268 FQTQAAEATGGIN
+268 FQAQAAEATGGIN

-311 NSLKAAVDFTFH
+311 NSLKAAVDFTFR
-323 GIADVVKFA
+323 GIADVVKFV

-341 SVAAGAASFGLL
+341 SIAAGAASFGLL
-353 VGVPMIITA
+353 LGAPIIVGA
-362 VKTAIMALYTA
+362 VIDAVKGLKTAIMALSTA

-433 AADTASGRVE
+433 AADTASSRVE
-443 SIRERTERYTK
+443 SIRERTERYTR
-454 AINQNVKEAQKT
+454 AINQNVEEAQKT

-491 GKVMWAVRELNK
+491 GKVMWAVKELNK
-503 ALGTNITA
+503 ALGTNITV

-549 AKNISELYAKRAED
+549 AKNMSELYAKRAKD
-563 VKAAASAQQEYNE
+563 VKAAAQAQQEYNE

-594 WDLRDKWSEAQKAVD
+594 WELRDKWSEAQKAVE
-609 DCKKSLDDANSA
+609 DCKKSLDEANRA

-641 QAGFLSQVLE
+641 QAGFLQQVLE
-651 GMGTK
+651 GMETK
-656 SHLDELKV
+656 SHLDELQIK
-664 NIKDVSQALADAGV
+664 IKDVSQALADAGV
-678 HSSELERIGRDGF
+678 HSSELEQIGRDGF
-691 NNLADSC
+691 NRLADSC

-735 GKVYVWNGTKL
+735 GKLYVWNGTKL

-763 TGHVLEWDGT
+763 TGHILEWDGT

-804 QDASASEDVDSGSVQ
+804 EDASASEDVDSDSVQ
-819 EATNRNYEL
+819 EAADRNTEL

-851 WFENVIGDNG
+851 WFENVFGDNG

-866 TGGIRTHADGGV
+866 AGGIRTHADGGV

-888 ARATPLDIVGE
+888 TRATPLDIVGE

-926 EKLNNKENIAHLE
+926 EKLDNKENIAHLE
-939 AIERLLVQLNQKDA
+939 AIERLLMQLNQKDA

-979 VYQ
+979 VY

>member
-29 AGSSAGTSVGERIGS
+29 AGSNAGTSVGERIGQ

-110 QEASNSINKMSDRL
+110 QEASSSINKMSDRL

-129 RLDDMANTVKG
+129 RLDDMTNTVKG

-217 ANDLYEALGGGQG
+217 ANDLYEALGGG
-230 GKKSKKAK
+230 GKKATI
-238 QEVQAARVSMD
+238 SMD

-255 IKLDKDGG
+255 VKLDKNGG

-268 FQTQAAEATGGIN
+268 FQAQAAEATGGIN

-311 NSLKAAVDFTFH
+311 NSLKAAVDFTFR
-323 GIADVVKFA
+323 GIADVVKFV

-341 SVAAGAASFGLL
+341 SIAAGAASFGLL
-353 VGVPMIITA
+353 LGAPMIVGA
-362 VKTAIMALYTA
+362 VIDAVKGLKTAIMALSTA

-443 SIRERTERYTK
+443 SIRERTERYTR
-454 AINQNVKEAQKT
+454 AINQNVEEAQKT

-503 ALGTNITA
+503 ALGTNITV

-523 GKIHELKSSIL
+523 GKVHELKSSIL

-549 AKNISELYAKRAED
+549 AKNINELYSKRAED
-563 VKAAASAQQEYNE
+563 VKAAASAQQAYNE
-576 ALARAADA
+576 ALARAAEA
-584 QAAFE
+584 QAAFD
-589 KDRTN
+589 KDYRTRK
-594 WDLRDKWSEAQKAVD
+594 DGELRDKWLEAQHAVE

-691 NNLADSC
+691 NRLADSC

-720 KGEVI
+720 KSEVI

-735 GKVYVWNGTKL
+735 GKLYVWNGTKL

-888 ARATPLDIVGE
+888 TRAMPLDIVGE

-926 EKLNNKENIAHLE
+926 EKLDNKENIAHLE

-959 SKVSSALMARAQIS
+959 SKVSSALMTRAQIS

-979 VYQ
+979 VY

>member
-29 AGSSAGTSVGERIGS
+29 AGSNAGTSVGERIGS

-54 SAVKSSSLAMGA
+54 SAVKSSTLVMGA

-110 QEASNSINKMSDRL
+110 QEASSSINKMSDRL

-129 RLDDMANTVKG
+129 RLDDMTNTVKG

-217 ANDLYEALGGGQG
+217 ANDLYEALGGG
-230 GKKSKKAK
+230 GKKATI
-238 QEVQAARVSMD
+238 SMD

-255 IKLDKDGG
+255 VKLDKNGG

-311 NSLKAAVDFTFH
+311 NSLKAAVDFTFR
-323 GIADVVKFA
+323 GIADVVKFV

-341 SVAAGAASFGLL
+341 SIAAGAASFGLL
-353 VGVPMIITA
+353 LGAPIIVDA
-362 VKTAIMALYTA
+362 VINAVKGLKTAIVALSTA

-454 AINQNVKEAQKT
+454 AINQNVEEAQKT

-503 ALGTNITA
+503 ALGTNITV

-523 GKIHELKSSIL
+523 GKVHELKSSIL

-549 AKNISELYAKRAED
+549 AKNMSELYSKRAED

-576 ALARAADA
+576 ALARAAEA

-651 GMGTK
+651 GMGAK
-656 SHLDELKV
+656 SHLDELQI

-678 HSSELERIGRDGF
+678 HSSELEQIGRDGF
-691 NNLADSC
+691 NRLADSC

-735 GKVYVWNGTKL
+735 GKLYVWNGTKL

-752 ATADTTEVVDG
+752 ATADTAEVVDG

-793 DRNNEYNNTPP
+793 DRNNEYNDTPP
-804 QDASASEDVDSGSVQ
+804 EDASASENVDSDSVQ
-819 EATNRNYEL
+819 EAADRNTEL
-828 NSNPPEDQH
+828 NNNPPEDQY

-851 WFENVIGDNG
+851 WFENTFGG
-861 HGMHA
+861 GEHA
-866 TGGIRTHADGGV
+866 SGGIRTHADGGV

-888 ARATPLDIVGE
+888 TRAMPLDIVGE

-926 EKLNNKENIAHLE
+926 EKLDNKENIAHLE
-939 AIERLLVQLNQKDA
+939 AIERLLMQLNQKDA

-959 SKVSSALMARAQIS
+959 SKVSSALAARAQIS
-973 MEGRGY
+973 MNGRGY
-979 VYQ
+979 VY

>member
-16 KSLKASIDDALSA
+16 KSLKASIDDALST
-29 AGSSAGTSVGERIGS
+29 AGSSAGTSVGERIGQ

-110 QEASNSINKMSDRL
+110 QEASSSINKMSDRL

-129 RLDDMANTVKG
+129 RLDDMTNTVKG

-217 ANDLYEALGGGQG
+217 ANDLYEALGGG
-230 GKKSKKAK
+230 GKKATI
-238 QEVQAARVSMD
+238 SMD

-255 IKLDKDGG
+255 VKLDKNGG

-268 FQTQAAEATGGIN
+268 FQAQAAEATGGIN

-311 NSLKAAVDFTFH
+311 NSLKAAVDFTFR
-323 GIADVVKFA
+323 GIADVVKFV

-341 SVAAGAASFGLL
+341 SIAAGAASFGLL
-353 VGVPMIITA
+353 LGAPIIVDA
-362 VKTAIMALYTA
+362 VINAVKGLKTAIMALSTA
-373 HPIILAISLAVA
+373 HPIILAISVAVA

-454 AINQNVKEAQKT
+454 AINQNVEEAQKT

-549 AKNISELYAKRAED
+549 AKNISELYSKRAED
-563 VKAAASAQQEYNE
+563 VKAAASAQQAYNE
-576 ALARAADA
+576 ALARAAEA

-609 DCKKSLDDANSA
+609 DCKKSLDDANGA

-641 QAGFLSQVLE
+641 QAGFLQQVLE
-651 GMGTK
+651 GMGAS
-656 SHLDELKV
+656 SHLDELQIK
-664 NIKDVSQALADAGV
+664 IKDVSQALADAGV

-735 GKVYVWNGTKL
+735 GKLYVWNGTKL

-804 QDASASEDVDSGSVQ
+804 QDASASEDVDSDSVQ
-819 EATNRNYEL
+819 EAADRNTEL

-851 WFENVIGDNG
+851 WFENTFGG
-861 HGMHA
+861 GEHA
-866 TGGIRTHADGGV
+866 SGGIRTHADGGV

-888 ARATPLDIVGE
+888 TRAMPLDIVGE

-926 EKLNNKENIAHLE
+926 EKLDNKENIAHLE
-939 AIERLLVQLNQKDA
+939 AIERLLVQLTQKDA

-959 SKVSSALMARAQIS
+959 SKVSSALVSRARAS

-979 VYQ
+979 VY

>member
-16 KSLKASIDDALSA
+16 KSLKASIDDALST
-29 AGSSAGTSVGERIGS
+29 AGSSAGTSVGERIGQ

-66 AMGAFSSIAQ
+66 AMGSFSSIAQ

-110 QEASNSINKMSDRL
+110 QEASSSINKMSDRL

-129 RLDDMANTVKG
+129 RLDDMTNTVKG

-217 ANDLYEALGGGQG
+217 ANDLYEALGGG
-230 GKKSKKAK
+230 GKKATI
-238 QEVQAARVSMD
+238 SMD

-255 IKLDKDGG
+255 VKLDKNGG

-268 FQTQAAEATGGIN
+268 FQAQAAEATGGIN

-311 NSLKAAVDFTFH
+311 NSLKAAVDFTFR
-323 GIADVVKFA
+323 GIADVVKFV

-341 SVAAGAASFGLL
+341 SIAAGAASFGLL
-353 VGVPMIITA
+353 LGAPIIVDA
-362 VKTAIMALYTA
+362 VINAVKGLKTAIMALSTA

-443 SIRERTERYTK
+443 SIRERTERYTR
-454 AINQNVKEAQKT
+454 AINQNVEEAQKT

-549 AKNISELYAKRAED
+549 AKNMSELYAKRAED
-563 VKAAASAQQEYNE
+563 VKAATQAQQGYNE

-594 WDLRDKWSEAQKAVD
+594 WELRDKWSEAQKAVD
-609 DCKKSLDDANSA
+609 DCKKSLDDANGA

-656 SHLDELKV
+656 SHLDELQIK
-664 NIKDVSQALADAGV
+664 IKDVSQALADAGV

-691 NNLADSC
+691 NRLADSC

-735 GKVYVWNGTKL
+735 GKLYVWNGTKL

-752 ATADTTEVVDG
+752 ATADTAEVVDG
-763 TGHVLEWDGT
+763 TGHILEWDGT

-793 DRNNEYNNTPP
+793 DRNNEYNDTPP
-804 QDASASEDVDSGSVQ
+804 EDASASEDVDSDSVQ
-819 EATNRNYEL
+819 EAADRNTEL

-888 ARATPLDIVGE
+888 TRAMPLDIVGE

-926 EKLNNKENIAHLE
+926 EKLDNKENIAHLE
-939 AIERLLVQLNQKDA
+939 AIERLLVQLTQKDA

-959 SKVSSALMARAQIS
+959 SKVSSALVSRARAS

-979 VYQ
+979 VY

>member
-16 KSLKASIDDALSA
+16 KSLKASIDDALST
-29 AGSSAGTSVGERIGS
+29 AGSSAGTSVGERIGQ

-66 AMGAFSSIAQ
+66 AMGSFSSIAQ

-129 RLDDMANTVKG
+129 RLDDMTNTVKG

-217 ANDLYEALGGGQG
+217 ANDLYEALGGG
-230 GKKSKKAK
+230 GKKATI
-238 QEVQAARVSMD
+238 SMD

-255 IKLDKDGG
+255 VKLDKNGG

-268 FQTQAAEATGGIN
+268 FQAQAAEATGGIN

-311 NSLKAAVDFTFH
+311 NSLKAAVDFTFR
-323 GIADVVKFA
+323 GIADVVKFV

-341 SVAAGAASFGLL
+341 SIAAGAASFGLL
-353 VGVPMIITA
+353 LGAPMIVDA
-362 VKTAIMALYTA
+362 VINAVKGLKTAIMALSTA

-443 SIRERTERYTK
+443 SICERTERYTR
-454 AINQNVKEAQKT
+454 AINQNVEEAQKT

-503 ALGTNITA
+503 ALGTNITV

-549 AKNISELYAKRAED
+549 AKNINELYSKRAED
-563 VKAAASAQQEYNE
+563 VKAAASAQQAYNE
-576 ALARAADA
+576 ALARAAEA
-584 QAAFE
+584 QAAFD
-589 KDRTN
+589 KDYRTRK
-594 WDLRDKWSEAQKAVD
+594 DGELRDKWLEAQHAVE
-609 DCKKSLDDANSA
+609 DCKKSLDEAHSA

-656 SHLDELKV
+656 SHLDELQIK
-664 NIKDVSQALADAGV
+664 IKDVSQALADAGV

-691 NNLADSC
+691 NRLADSC

-735 GKVYVWNGTKL
+735 GKLYVWNGTKL

-763 TGHVLEWDGT
+763 TGHILEWDGT

-804 QDASASEDVDSGSVQ
+804 EDASASEDVDSDSVQ
-819 EATNRNYEL
+819 EATDRNNEL

-851 WFENVIGDNG
+851 WFENVLGDNG

-866 TGGIRTHADGGV
+866 AGGIRTHADGGV

-888 ARATPLDIVGE
+888 TRATPLDIVGE

-926 EKLNNKENIAHLE
+926 EKLDNKENIAHLE
-939 AIERLLVQLNQKDA
+939 AIERLLMQLNQKDA

-979 VYQ
+979 VY

>member
-29 AGSSAGTSVGERIGS
+29 AGSNAGTSVGERIGS

-54 SAVKSSSLAMGA
+54 SAVKSSTLVMGA

-110 QEASNSINKMSDRL
+110 QEASSSITKMSDRL

-129 RLDDMANTVKG
+129 RLDDMTNTVKG

-217 ANDLYEALGGGQG
+217 ANDLYEALGGG
-230 GKKSKKAK
+230 GKKATI
-238 QEVQAARVSMD
+238 SMD

-255 IKLDKDGG
+255 VKLDKNGG

-268 FQTQAAEATGGIN
+268 FQAQAAEATGGIN

-311 NSLKAAVDFTFH
+311 NSLKAAVDFTFR
-323 GIADVVKFA
+323 GIADVVKFV

-341 SVAAGAASFGLL
+341 SIAAGAASFGLL
-353 VGVPMIITA
+353 LGAPIIVSA
-362 VKTAIMALYTA
+362 VIDAVKGLKTAIMALSTA

-399 ESQKMVKATNDFK
+399 ESQKMVKATSDFK

-454 AINQNVKEAQKT
+454 AINQNVEEAQKT
-466 VGTYNEAAEIISE
+466 VGTYNEAAGIISE

-503 ALGTNITA
+503 ALGTNITV

-549 AKNISELYAKRAED
+549 AKNISELYSKRAED
-563 VKAAASAQQEYNE
+563 VKAAASAQQAYNE
-576 ALARAADA
+576 ALARAAEA

-589 KDRTN
+589 KDRKD
-594 WDLRDKWSEAQKAVD
+594 WGLRNKWSEAQKAVE
-609 DCKKSLDDANSA
+609 DCKNSLDEANNA

-651 GMGTK
+651 GMGAK
-656 SHLDELKV
+656 SHLDELKI

-678 HSSELERIGRDGF
+678 HSSELEQIGRDGF
-691 NNLADSC
+691 NRLADSC

-735 GKVYVWNGTKL
+735 GKLYVWNGTKL

-752 ATADTTEVVDG
+752 ATADTAEVVDG
-763 TGHVLEWDGT
+763 TGHILEWDGT

-804 QDASASEDVDSGSVQ
+804 EDASASENVDSDSVQ
-819 EATNRNYEL
+819 EATDRNNEL
-828 NSNPPEDQH
+828 NSNPPEDQY

-851 WFENVIGDNG
+851 WFENTFGGG
-861 HGMHA
+861 HA
-866 TGGIRTHADGGV
+866 SGGIRTHADGGV

-888 ARATPLDIVGE
+888 TRAMPLDIVGE

-926 EKLNNKENIAHLE
+926 EKLDNKENIAHLE
-939 AIERLLVQLNQKDA
+939 AIERLLMQLNQKDA

-959 SKVSSALMARAQIS
+959 SKVSSALAARAQIS
-973 MEGRGY
+973 MKGRGY
-979 VYQ
+979 VY

>member
-16 KSLKASIDDALSA
+16 KSLKASIDDALST
-29 AGSSAGTSVGERIGS
+29 AGSSAGTSVGERIGQ

-54 SAVKSSSLAMGA
+54 GAVKSSALSMGA

-129 RLDDMANTVKG
+129 RLDDMTNTVKG

-217 ANDLYEALGGGQG
+217 ANDLYEALGGG
-230 GKKSKKAK
+230 GKKATI
-238 QEVQAARVSMD
+238 SMD

-255 IKLDKDGG
+255 VKLDKNGG

-268 FQTQAAEATGGIN
+268 FQAQAAEATGGIN

-311 NSLKAAVDFTFH
+311 NSLKAAVDFTFR
-323 GIADVVKFA
+323 GIADVVKFV

-341 SVAAGAASFGLL
+341 SIAAGAASFGLL
-353 VGVPMIITA
+353 LGAPIIVGA
-362 VKTAIMALYTA
+362 VIDAVKGLKTAIMALSTA

-443 SIRERTERYTK
+443 SIRERTERYTR
-454 AINQNVKEAQKT
+454 AINQNVEEAQKT

-549 AKNISELYAKRAED
+549 AKNMSELYSKRAED
-563 VKAAASAQQEYNE
+563 AKAAAQAQQEYNE

-594 WDLRDKWSEAQKAVD
+594 WELRDKWSEAQKAVE
-609 DCKKSLDDANSA
+609 DCKKSLDEANGA

-641 QAGFLSQVLE
+641 QAGFLQQVLKS
-651 GMGTK
+651 MGAS
-656 SHLDELKV
+656 SHLDELQIK
-664 NIKDVSQALADAGV
+664 IKDVSQALADAGV

-735 GKVYVWNGTKL
+735 GKLYVWNGTKL

-804 QDASASEDVDSGSVQ
+804 QDASASEDVDSDSVQ
-819 EATNRNYEL
+819 EAADRNTEL

-851 WFENVIGDNG
+851 WFENTFGG
-861 HGMHA
+861 GEHA
-866 TGGIRTHADGGV
+866 SGGIRTHADGGV

-888 ARATPLDIVGE
+888 TRAMPLDIVGE

-926 EKLNNKENIAHLE
+926 EKLDNKENIAHLE
-939 AIERLLVQLNQKDA
+939 AIERLLMQLNQKDA

-979 VYQ
+979 VY

>member
-29 AGSSAGTSVGERIGS
+29 AGSNAGASVGERIGS

-54 SAVKSSSLAMGA
+54 STVKSSALSMGA

-110 QEASNSINKMSDRL
+110 QEASSSITKMSDRL

-129 RLDDMANTVKG
+129 RLDDMTNTVKG

-217 ANDLYEALGGGQG
+217 ANDLYEALGGG
-230 GKKSKKAK
+230 GKKATI
-238 QEVQAARVSMD
+238 SMD

-255 IKLDKDGG
+255 VKLDKNGG

-268 FQTQAAEATGGIN
+268 FQAQAAEATGGIN

-311 NSLKAAVDFTFH
+311 NSLKAAVDFTFR
-323 GIADVVKFA
+323 GIADVVKFV

-341 SVAAGAASFGLL
+341 SIAAGAASFGLL
-353 VGVPMIITA
+353 LGAPIIVGA
-362 VKTAIMALYTA
+362 VIDAVKGLKTAIMALSTA

-443 SIRERTERYTK
+443 SICARTERYTR
-454 AINQNVKEAQKT
+454 AINQNVEEAQKT

-549 AKNISELYAKRAED
+549 AKNMSELYAKRAED
-563 VKAAASAQQEYNE
+563 VKAATQAQQGYNE

-594 WDLRDKWSEAQKAVD
+594 WELRDKWSEAQKAVD
-609 DCKKSLDDANSA
+609 DCKKSLDDANGA

-651 GMGTK
+651 GMGAK
-656 SHLDELKV
+656 SHLDELQI
-664 NIKDVSQALADAGV
+664 NIKGVSQALADAGV

-691 NNLADSC
+691 NRLADSC

-720 KGEVI
+720 KSEVI

-735 GKVYVWNGTKL
+735 GKLYVWNGTKL

-804 QDASASEDVDSGSVQ
+804 EDASASEDVDSDSVQ
-819 EATNRNYEL
+819 EATDRNNEL

-888 ARATPLDIVGE
+888 TRAMPLDIVGE

-926 EKLNNKENIAHLE
+926 EKLDNKENIAHLE
-939 AIERLLVQLNQKDA
+939 AIERLLVQLTQKDA

-959 SKVSSALMARAQIS
+959 SKVSSALVSRARAS

-979 VYQ
+979 VY

>member
-29 AGSSAGTSVGERIGS
+29 AGSNAGTSVGERIGS

-54 SAVKSSSLAMGA
+54 SAVKSSTLVMGA

-110 QEASNSINKMSDRL
+110 QEASSSITKMSDRL

-129 RLDDMANTVKG
+129 RLDDMTNTVKG

-217 ANDLYEALGGGQG
+217 ANDLYEALGGG
-230 GKKSKKAK
+230 GKKATI
-238 QEVQAARVSMD
+238 SMD

-255 IKLDKDGG
+255 VKLDKNGG

-268 FQTQAAEATGGIN
+268 FQAQAAEATGGIN

-311 NSLKAAVDFTFH
+311 NSLKAAVDFTFR
-323 GIADVVKFA
+323 GIADVVKFV

-341 SVAAGAASFGLL
+341 SIAAGAASFGLL
-353 VGVPMIITA
+353 LGAPMIVDA
-362 VKTAIMALYTA
+362 VINAVKGLKTAIMALSTA

-433 AADTASGRVE
+433 AADIASGRVE

-454 AINQNVKEAQKT
+454 AINQNVEEAQKT

-503 ALGTNITA
+503 ALGTNITV

-549 AKNISELYAKRAED
+549 AKNISELYSKRAED
-563 VKAAASAQQEYNE
+563 VKAAASAQQAYNE
-576 ALARAADA
+576 ALARAAEA

-609 DCKKSLDDANSA
+609 DCKKSLDEANGA

-651 GMGTK
+651 GMGAK
-656 SHLDELKV
+656 SHLDELDID
-664 NIKDVSQALADAGV
+664 IKEFSSALADAGV
-678 HSSELERIGRDGF
+678 HSSELEQIGRDGF
-691 NNLADSC
+691 NRLADSC

-735 GKVYVWNGTKL
+735 GKLYVWNGTEL

-793 DRNNEYNNTPP
+793 DRNNEYNDTPP
-804 QDASASEDVDSGSVQ
+804 QDASASEDVDSDSVQ
-819 EATNRNYEL
+819 EAADRNTEL

-851 WFENVIGDNG
+851 WFENTFGG
-861 HGMHA
+861 GEHA
-866 TGGIRTHADGGV
+866 SGGIRTHADGGV

-888 ARATPLDIVGE
+888 TRAMPLDIVGE

-926 EKLNNKENIAHLE
+926 EKLDNKENIAHLE
-939 AIERLLVQLNQKDA
+939 AIERLLVQLTQKDA

-979 VYQ
+979 VY

>member
-29 AGSSAGTSVGERIGS
+29 AGSNAGTSVGERIGS

-54 SAVKSSSLAMGA
+54 STVKRSALVMGA

-110 QEASNSINKMSDRL
+110 QEASSSITKMSDRL

-129 RLDDMANTVKG
+129 RLDDMTNTVKG

-217 ANDLYEALGGGQG
+217 ANDLYEALGGG
-230 GKKSKKAK
+230 GKKATI
-238 QEVQAARVSMD
+238 SMD

-255 IKLDKDGG
+255 VKLDKNGG

-268 FQTQAAEATGGIN
+268 FQAQAAEATGGIN

-311 NSLKAAVDFTFH
+311 NSLKAAVDFTFR
-323 GIADVVKFA
+323 GIADVVKFV

-341 SVAAGAASFGLL
+341 SIAAGAASFGLL
-353 VGVPMIITA
+353 LGAPIIVGA
-362 VKTAIMALYTA
+362 VIDAVKGLKTAIMALSTA

-454 AINQNVKEAQKT
+454 AINQNVEEAQKT

-503 ALGTNITA
+503 ALGTNITV

-594 WDLRDKWSEAQKAVD
+594 WDLRDKWGEAQKAVE
-609 DCKKSLDDANSA
+609 DCKKSLDEANSA

-641 QAGFLSQVLE
+641 QAGFLQQVLE
-651 GMGTK
+651 GMGTE
-656 SHLDELKV
+656 SHLDELQI

-678 HSSELERIGRDGF
+678 HSSELEQIGRDGF

-735 GKVYVWNGTKL
+735 GKLYVWNGTKL

-752 ATADTTEVVDG
+752 ATANTTEVVDG
-763 TGHVLEWDGT
+763 TGHILEWDGT

-804 QDASASEDVDSGSVQ
+804 QDASASEDVDSDSVQ
-819 EATNRNYEL
+819 EATDRNNNL

-851 WFENVIGDNG
+851 WFENTFGG
-861 HGMHA
+861 GEHA
-866 TGGIRTHADGGV
+866 SGGIRTHADGGV

-926 EKLNNKENIAHLE
+926 EKLDNKENIAHLE
-939 AIERLLVQLNQKDA
+939 SIERLLMQLNQKDA

-979 VYQ
+979 VY

>member
-16 KSLKASIDDALSA
+16 KSLKASIDDALST
-29 AGSSAGTSVGERIGS
+29 AGSSAGTSVGERIGQ

-54 SAVKSSSLAMGA
+54 GAVKSSALSMGA

-129 RLDDMANTVKG
+129 RLDDMTNTVKG

-217 ANDLYEALGGGQG
+217 ANDLYEALGGG
-230 GKKSKKAK
+230 GKKATI
-238 QEVQAARVSMD
+238 SMD

-255 IKLDKDGG
+255 VKLDKNGG

-268 FQTQAAEATGGIN
+268 FQAQAAEATGGIN

-311 NSLKAAVDFTFH
+311 NSLKAAVDFTFR
-323 GIADVVKFA
+323 GIADVVKFV

-341 SVAAGAASFGLL
+341 SIAAGAASFGLL
-353 VGVPMIITA
+353 LGAPIIVGA
-362 VKTAIMALYTA
+362 VIDAVKGLKTAIMALSTA

-443 SIRERTERYTK
+443 SIRERTERYTR
-454 AINQNVKEAQKT
+454 AINQNVEEAQKT

-549 AKNISELYAKRAED
+549 AKNMSELYSKRAED
-563 VKAAASAQQEYNE
+563 AKAAAQAQQEYNE

-594 WDLRDKWSEAQKAVD
+594 WELRDKWSEAQKAVD
-609 DCKKSLDDANSA
+609 DCKKSLDEANGA
-621 LDSDNS
+621 LDNDNS

-651 GMGTK
+651 GMGAK
-656 SHLDELKV
+656 SHLDELQI

-691 NNLADSC
+691 NRLADSC

-793 DRNNEYNNTPP
+793 DRNNEYNDTPP
-804 QDASASEDVDSGSVQ
+804 EDASASEDVDSDSVQ
-819 EATNRNYEL
+819 EATDRNNDL

-866 TGGIRTHADGGV
+866 AGGIRTHADGGV

-888 ARATPLDIVGE
+888 TRATPLDIVGE

-926 EKLNNKENIAHLE
+926 EKLDNKENIAHLE
-939 AIERLLVQLNQKDA
+939 AIERLLMQLNQKDA

-959 SKVSSALMARAQIS
+959 SKVSSALIARAQIS

-979 VYQ
+979 VY

>member
-29 AGSSAGTSVGERIGS
+29 AGSNAGTSVGEKIGS

-54 SAVKSSSLAMGA
+54 SAVKSSTLVMGA

-110 QEASNSINKMSDRL
+110 QEASSSITKMSDRL

-129 RLDDMANTVKG
+129 RLDDMTNTVKG

-217 ANDLYEALGGGQG
+217 ANDLYEALGGG
-230 GKKSKKAK
+230 GKKATI
-238 QEVQAARVSMD
+238 SMD

-255 IKLDKDGG
+255 VKLDKNGG

-268 FQTQAAEATGGIN
+268 FQAQAAEATGGIN

-311 NSLKAAVDFTFH
+311 NSLKAAVDFTFR
-323 GIADVVKFA
+323 GIADVVKFV

-341 SVAAGAASFGLL
+341 SIAAGAASFGLL
-353 VGVPMIITA
+353 LGAPIIVDA
-362 VKTAIMALYTA
+362 VINAVKGLKTAIMALSTA

-454 AINQNVKEAQKT
+454 AINQNVEEAQKT

-549 AKNISELYAKRAED
+549 AKNMSELYAKRAED
-563 VKAAASAQQEYNE
+563 VKAAASAQQAYNE
-576 ALARAADA
+576 ALARAAEA
-584 QAAFE
+584 QAAFD
-589 KDRTN
+589 KDYRTRK
-594 WDLRDKWSEAQKAVD
+594 DGELRDKWLEAQHAVE
-609 DCKKSLDDANSA
+609 DCKKSLDEANGA

-651 GMGTK
+651 GMGAK
-656 SHLDELKV
+656 SHLDELQI

-678 HSSELERIGRDGF
+678 HSSELEQIGRDGF

-735 GKVYVWNGTKL
+735 GKLYVWNGTKL

-763 TGHVLEWDGT
+763 TGHILEWDGT

-804 QDASASEDVDSGSVQ
+804 EDASASEDVDSDSVQ
-819 EATNRNYEL
+819 EATDRNNEL

-851 WFENVIGDNG
+851 WFENVLGDNG

-866 TGGIRTHADGGV
+866 AGGIRTHADGGV

-888 ARATPLDIVGE
+888 TRAMPLDIVGE

-926 EKLNNKENIAHLE
+926 EKLDNKENIAHLE
-939 AIERLLVQLNQKDA
+939 AIERLLVQLTQKDA

-959 SKVSSALMARAQIS
+959 SKVSSALVSRARAS

-979 VYQ
+979 VY

>member
-29 AGSSAGTSVGERIGS
+29 AGSNAGTSVGERIGS

-54 SAVKSSSLAMGA
+54 STVKRSALVMGA

-110 QEASNSINKMSDRL
+110 QEASSSITKMSDRL

-129 RLDDMANTVKG
+129 RLDDMTNTVKG

-217 ANDLYEALGGGQG
+217 ANDLYEALGGG
-230 GKKSKKAK
+230 GKKATI
-238 QEVQAARVSMD
+238 SMD

-268 FQTQAAEATGGIN
+268 FQAQAAEATGGIN

-311 NSLKAAVDFTFH
+311 NSLKAAVDFTFR
-323 GIADVVKFA
+323 GIADVVKFV

-341 SVAAGAASFGLL
+341 SIAAGAASFGLL
-353 VGVPMIITA
+353 LGAPIIVDA
-362 VKTAIMALYTA
+362 VINAVKGLKTAIMALSTA

-433 AADTASGRVE
+433 AADTASSRVE

-454 AINQNVKEAQKT
+454 AINQNVEEAQKT
-466 VGTYNEAAEIISE
+466 VGTYNEAAGIISE

-549 AKNISELYAKRAED
+549 AKNISELYSKRAED
-563 VKAAASAQQEYNE
+563 VKAAASAQQAYNE
-576 ALARAADA
+576 ALARAAEA
-584 QAAFE
+584 QAAFD
-589 KDRTN
+589 KDYNTRKD
-594 WDLRDKWSEAQKAVD
+594 WGLRNKWSEAQKAVE
-609 DCKKSLDDANSA
+609 DCKKSLDEANGA
-621 LDSDNS
+621 LDNDNS

-651 GMGTK
+651 GMGAK
-656 SHLDELKV
+656 SHLDELQI
-664 NIKDVSQALADAGV
+664 NIKNVSQALADAGV

-735 GKVYVWNGTKL
+735 GKLYVWNGTKL

-763 TGHVLEWDGT
+763 TGHILEWDGT

-804 QDASASEDVDSGSVQ
+804 EDASASEDVDSDSVQ
-819 EATNRNYEL
+819 EATDRNNEL

-851 WFENVIGDNG
+851 WFENVLGDNG

-866 TGGIRTHADGGV
+866 AGGIRTHADGGV

-888 ARATPLDIVGE
+888 TRAMPLDIVGE

-926 EKLNNKENIAHLE
+926 EKLDNKENIAHLE
-939 AIERLLVQLNQKDA
+939 AIERLLVQLTQKDA

-959 SKVSSALMARAQIS
+959 SKVSSALVSCARAS

-979 VYQ
+979 VY

>member
-44 NISRGIKRGE
+44 NINRGIKRGE
-54 SAVKSSSLAMGA
+54 SAVKSSALSMGA

-110 QEASNSINKMSDRL
+110 QEASSSITKMSDRL

-217 ANDLYEALGGGQG
+217 ANDLYEALGGG
-230 GKKSKKAK
+230 GKKATI
-238 QEVQAARVSMD
+238 SMD

-255 IKLDKDGG
+255 VKLDKDGG

-268 FQTQAAEATGGIN
+268 FQAQAAEATGGIN

-311 NSLKAAVDFTFH
+311 NSLKAAVDFTFR
-323 GIADVVKFA
+323 GIADVVKFV

-341 SVAAGAASFGLL
+341 SIAAGAASFGLL
-353 VGVPMIITA
+353 LGAPIIVSA
-362 VKTAIMALYTA
+362 VIDAVKGLKTAIMALSTA

-433 AADTASGRVE
+433 AADIASGRVE

-454 AINQNVKEAQKT
+454 AINQNVEEAQKT

-503 ALGTNITA
+503 ALGTNITV

-523 GKIHELKSSIL
+523 GKVHELKSSIL

-549 AKNISELYAKRAED
+549 AKNMSELYSKRAED
-563 VKAAASAQQEYNE
+563 VKAAASAQQAYNE

-594 WDLRDKWSEAQKAVD
+594 WELRNKWSEAQKAVD
-609 DCKKSLDDANSA
+609 DCKKSLDDANGA

-651 GMGTK
+651 GMGAK
-656 SHLDELKV
+656 SHLDELQI

-678 HSSELERIGRDGF
+678 HSSELEQIGRDGF

-735 GKVYVWNGTKL
+735 GKLYVWNGTKL

-763 TGHVLEWDGT
+763 TGHILEWDGT

-793 DRNNEYNNTPP
+793 DRNNEYNDTPP
-804 QDASASEDVDSGSVQ
+804 EDASASEDVDSGSVQ
-819 EATNRNYEL
+819 EATDRNNDL

-843 HVVNNIVN
+843 HIVNNVVN
-851 WFENVIGDNG
+851 WFENTFGG
-861 HGMHA
+861 GEHA
-866 TGGIRTHADGGV
+866 AGGIRTHADGGV

-888 ARATPLDIVGE
+888 TRATPLDIVGE

-926 EKLNNKENIAHLE
+926 EKLDNKENIAHLE
-939 AIERLLVQLNQKDA
+939 AIERLLVQLTQKDA

-979 VYQ
+979 VY

>member
-16 KSLKASIDDALSA
+16 KSLKASIDDALST

-110 QEASNSINKMSDRL
+110 QEASSSITKMSDRL

-129 RLDDMANTVKG
+129 RLDDMTNTVKG

-217 ANDLYEALGGGQG
+217 ANDLYEALGGG
-230 GKKSKKAK
+230 GKKATI
-238 QEVQAARVSMD
+238 SMD

-255 IKLDKDGG
+255 VKLDKNGG

-268 FQTQAAEATGGIN
+268 FQAQAAEATGGIN

-311 NSLKAAVDFTFH
+311 NSLKAAVDFTFR
-323 GIADVVKFA
+323 GIADVVKFVA
-332 APVFSTLAQ
+332 LVFSTLAQ
-341 SVAAGAASFGLL
+341 SIAAGAASFGLL
-353 VGVPMIITA
+353 LGAPIIVGA
-362 VKTAIMALYTA
+362 VIDAVKGLKTAIMALSTA

-443 SIRERTERYTK
+443 SIRERTERYTR
-454 AINQNVKEAQKT
+454 AINQNVEEAQKT

-549 AKNISELYAKRAED
+549 AKNMNELYSKRAED
-563 VKAAASAQQEYNE
+563 VKAAAQAQQAYNE

-609 DCKKSLDDANSA
+609 DCKKSLDDANGA

-641 QAGFLSQVLE
+641 QAGFLQQVLE
-651 GMGTK
+651 GMGAS
-656 SHLDELKV
+656 SHLDELQIK
-664 NIKDVSQALADAGV
+664 IKDVSQALADAGV
-678 HSSELERIGRDGF
+678 HSSELEQIGRDGF
-691 NNLADSC
+691 NRLADSC

-735 GKVYVWNGTKL
+735 GKLYVWNGTEL

-793 DRNNEYNNTPP
+793 DRNNEYNDTPP
-804 QDASASEDVDSGSVQ
+804 QDASASEDVDSDSVQ
-819 EATNRNYEL
+819 EATDRNNEL

-851 WFENVIGDNG
+851 WFENVLGDNG

-866 TGGIRTHADGGV
+866 AGGIRTHADGGV

-888 ARATPLDIVGE
+888 TRATPLDIVGE

-926 EKLNNKENIAHLE
+926 EKLDNKENIAHLE
-939 AIERLLVQLNQKDA
+939 AIERLLVQLTQKDA

-959 SKVSSALMARAQIS
+959 SKVSSALVSRARAS

-979 VYQ
+979 VY

>member
-16 KSLKASIDDALSA
+16 KSLKASIDDALST
-29 AGSSAGTSVGERIGS
+29 AGSSAGTSVGERIGQ

-110 QEASNSINKMSDRL
+110 QEASSSINKMSDRL

-129 RLDDMANTVKG
+129 RLDDMTNTVKG

-217 ANDLYEALGGGQG
+217 ANDLYEALGGG
-230 GKKSKKAK
+230 GKKATI
-238 QEVQAARVSMD
+238 SMD

-255 IKLDKDGG
+255 VKLDKNGG

-268 FQTQAAEATGGIN
+268 FQAQAAEATGGIN

-311 NSLKAAVDFTFH
+311 NSLKAAVDFTFR
-323 GIADVVKFA
+323 GIADVVKFV

-341 SVAAGAASFGLL
+341 SIAAGAASFGLL
-353 VGVPMIITA
+353 LGAPIIVDA
-362 VKTAIMALYTA
+362 VINAVKGLKTAIMALSTA
-373 HPIILAISLAVA
+373 HPIILAISVAVA

-454 AINQNVKEAQKT
+454 AINQNVEEAQKT

-549 AKNISELYAKRAED
+549 AKNISELYSKRAED
-563 VKAAASAQQEYNE
+563 VKAAASAQQAYNE
-576 ALARAADA
+576 ALARAAEA

-609 DCKKSLDDANSA
+609 DCKKSLDDANGA

-641 QAGFLSQVLE
+641 QAGFLQQVLE
-651 GMGTK
+651 GIGAS
-656 SHLDELKV
+656 SHLDELQIK
-664 NIKDVSQALADAGV
+664 IKDVSQALADAGV

-735 GKVYVWNGTKL
+735 GKLYVWNGTKL

-804 QDASASEDVDSGSVQ
+804 QDASASEDVDSDSVQ
-819 EATNRNYEL
+819 EAADRNTEL

-851 WFENVIGDNG
+851 WFENTFGG
-861 HGMHA
+861 GEHA
-866 TGGIRTHADGGV
+866 SGGIRTHADGGV

-888 ARATPLDIVGE
+888 TRAMPLDIVGE

-926 EKLNNKENIAHLE
+926 EKLDNKENIAHLE
-939 AIERLLVQLNQKDA
+939 AIERLLVQLTQKDA

-959 SKVSSALMARAQIS
+959 SKVSSALIARAQIS

-979 VYQ
+979 VY